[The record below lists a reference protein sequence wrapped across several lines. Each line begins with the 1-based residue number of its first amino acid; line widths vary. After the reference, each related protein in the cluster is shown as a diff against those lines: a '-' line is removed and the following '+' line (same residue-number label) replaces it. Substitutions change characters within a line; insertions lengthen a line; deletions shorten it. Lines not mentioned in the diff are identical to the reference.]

1 MDCDLAD
8 FVTRQ
13 LAFYKAPATRKSE
26 AMPKERRKRRREEAP
41 MPLAGAGLVRFF
53 EEEVKGLQVPP
64 EAVLLGALGLI
75 VTVLV
80 AHIFLGIP

>member
-1 MDCDLAD
+1 
-8 FVTRQ
+8 
-13 LAFYKAPATRKSE
+13 
-26 AMPKERRKRRREEAP
+26 

-75 VTVLV
+75 VAVLV